1 MRREDRVL
9 FAVLTV
15 GCFVV
20 PIAAGVALRWPVP
33 VWLVLIAIALAGTWL
48 AARQLR
54 FNRQQ
59 ERLRA
64 DEARAA
70 EQERRERERAA
81 EPVDAGLRMVGVP
94 LPCVEPGYRFLFS
107 AKVFWRPAPNPVGMR
122 HSNPEALALESIRMR
137 ASQITGDQSPGD
149 HVAVGY
155 QLAAAL
161 GTVLPDG
168 SGQVV
173 VWATEV
179 ELSIPDDDEARLGK
193 IAQLRKHEQVF
204 EHERGLER
212 GMRSY
217 LRDEALASPG
227 SAVLWW
233 LARHPDQVEDTARLI
248 GPLAQ
253 LSAAAH
259 DTPVHEIFRDF
270 GRDFTLRD
278 EPQVPRQAQP
288 ALETAHENGTDPT
301 VQSAS
306 ALADE
311 LFRGRGDDAQRRL
324 FGYELA
330 KLVDNHGGPELAGRI
345 RRAFGVPEGSRRLD
359 R

>member
-1 MRREDRVL
+1 MRREDVVL

-15 GCFVV
+15 GCFVLPV
-20 PIAAGVALRWPVP
+20 ALGEALRWPIVLSGT
-33 VWLVLIAIALAGTWL
+33 LVVAALAVTGL
-48 AARQLR
+48 AARQTR
-54 FNRQQ
+54 FRRQQ
-59 ERLRA
+59 QALI
-64 DEARAA
+64 
-70 EQERRERERAA
+70 EQEQPPEREPEPVV
-81 EPVDAGLRMVGVP
+81 EPVDRGIRMVRVP
-94 LPCVEPGYRFLFS
+94 LPCAEPDYRFLFS
-107 AKVFWRPAPNPVGMR
+107 ATMFWRPAPNPVGMR
-122 HSNPEALALESIRMR
+122 HTNPEALALESIRMR
-137 ASQITGDQSPGD
+137 ASQVTRDQPPGD
-149 HVAVGY
+149 HVSVGY

-173 VWATEV
+173 VWAGDVT
-179 ELSIPDDDEARLGK
+179 LSIADDDEARLTK
-193 IAQLRKHEQVF
+193 ITQLRKHEQVF

-217 LRDEALASPG
+217 LRDEVLASPG
-227 SAVLWW
+227 TAVVWW

-259 DTPVHEIFRDF
+259 DTPVHELLQDLVPPR
-270 GRDFTLRD
+270 
-278 EPQVPRQAQP
+278 EPQVPSHSQP
-288 ALETAHENGTDPT
+288 ALETPAHD
-301 VQSAS
+301 SAR

-311 LFRGRGDDAQRRL
+311 LFSGREDDAQRRL

-330 KLVDNHGGPELAGRI
+330 KLVDSHGGPDLAGRI
-345 RRAFGVPEGSRRLD
+345 RHTFGVPDATRRLD

>member
-1 MRREDRVL
+1 MKREDMVL

-20 PIAAGVALRWPVP
+20 PLALGEALGWPPALSVTLVVVALAVT
-33 VWLVLIAIALAGTWL
+33 GL
-48 AARQLR
+48 AARQVR
-54 FNRQQ
+54 FHRQQ
-59 ERLRA
+59 QALLAQEPV
-64 DEARAA
+64 A
-70 EQERRERERAA
+70 EPEPEPVA
-81 EPVDAGLRMVGVP
+81 EPVDHGIRMVQVP
-94 LPCVEPGYRFLFS
+94 LPCAEPDYRFLFS
-107 AKVFWRPAPNPVGMR
+107 ATMFWRPAPNPVGMR
-122 HSNPEALALESIRMR
+122 HTNPEALALESIRMR
-137 ASQITGDQSPGD
+137 ASQITKGQAPGD
-149 HVAVGY
+149 HVSVGY

-173 VWATEV
+173 VWAVEV
-179 ELSIPDDDEARLGK
+179 ELSIADDDEARLNK
-193 IAQLRKHEQVF
+193 IIQLRKHEQVF

-217 LRDEALASPG
+217 LRDEVLASPG
-227 SAVLWW
+227 TAVVWW

-259 DTPVHEIFRDF
+259 DTPVHELFRD
-270 GRDFTLRD
+270 LVPPD
-278 EPQVPRQAQP
+278 EPQVPRQSQP
-288 ALETAHENGTDPT
+288 AALENTAHD
-301 VQSAS
+301 SAR

-311 LFRGRGDDAQRRL
+311 LFDGGADDAQRRL

-330 KLVDNHGGPELAGRI
+330 KLVDSHGGPDLAGKI
-345 RRAFGVPEGSRRLD
+345 RHTFGVPDATRRLD